1 MKKRLAML
9 LVAVSLSATA
19 AEYAGTKIDES
30 VKVAG
35 QELQLNGYGVR
46 IKYVVVKAYVGAL
59 YTAKKFTDGDLVI
72 GATTPRRMALTMLRK
87 IELADLYKSL
97 VEGVANNATPAEL
110 ASFAPQMKKIKDGF
124 DTVTTME
131 KGDQITLDA
140 IPGKG
145 LVVSVRGKPF
155 DTIEG
160 DDFARAL
167 LRIWFGKKP
176 IQDDLKAHL
185 LGAPN

>member
-1 MKKRLAML
+1 
-9 LVAVSLSATA
+9 
-19 AEYAGTKIDES
+19 
-30 VKVAG
+30 
-35 QELQLNGYGVR
+35 
-46 IKYVVVKAYVGAL
+46 
-59 YTAKKFTDGDLVI
+59 LVI